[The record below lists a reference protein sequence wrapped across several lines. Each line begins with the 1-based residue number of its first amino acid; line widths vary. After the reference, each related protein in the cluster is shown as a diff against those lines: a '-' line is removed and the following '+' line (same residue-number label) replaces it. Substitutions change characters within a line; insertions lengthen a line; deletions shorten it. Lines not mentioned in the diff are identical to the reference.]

1 MNFKPCYKT
10 FVMEDKIEIKYE
22 KFRASIWK
30 NGVCIKG
37 FSCYITPHAWK
48 LAKDYLRDNVL

>member
-1 MNFKPCYKT
+1 MK
-10 FVMEDKIEIKYE
+10 DKIEIKYE

-37 FSCYITPHAWK
+37 FSCYITQHAWK